1 MGKRKNLRIYLG
13 FLASMLT
20 IGGISVKITNYLD
33 NKNRIEIIEEEVGDS
48 CISFMKDIY
57 VNRYNQQYGT
67 NITKNQVVFYRDDN
81 NPNDFDGIYYQK
93 HYRRNAQSKEYVELE
108 SIPKSDANYDAYTLQ
123 ARIEYGDKTTIE
135 KTAYYD
141 KPFFY
146 EDVFLNAYDENETVD
161 NNHEYVVT
169 ELANLINLAIK
180 ADMDNDMS
188 TREKAKSKFIEE
200 INKYYEKI
208 KTEDLK
214 STIEWNKK
222 IAITQKDVD
231 DSLDDSNWRNKLKI
245 IPPEYPSN
253 ANKEIRNTMTM
264 QDQTGNEYSER
275 TDVTLDDDD
284 TCKN

>member
-67 NITKNQVVFYRDDN
+67 NITRNQVEFYRDDN
-81 NPNDFDGIYYQK
+81 NPNDFDGEYYQK
-93 HYRRNAQSKEYVELE
+93 HYRKDSQGIEYVRLE
-108 SIPKSDANYDAYTLQ
+108 DIPKEEAICDATTIRAKVSDTET
-123 ARIEYGDKTTIE
+123 RIE

-146 EDVFLNAYDENETVD
+146 FFGFLNAYDENETVD

-180 ADMDNDMS
+180 ADKDNDMS

-200 INKYYEKI
+200 INKYYKKI
-208 KTEDLK
+208 ETEDLK
-214 STIEWNKK
+214 SIIEWNKK
-222 IAITQKDVD
+222 TAITQKDVD
-231 DSLDDSNWRNKLKI
+231 DSLDSNWREELKI

-253 ANKEIRNTMTM
+253 DNKEIRDTM
-264 QDQTGNEYSER
+264 QDKTWNEYLERTTGN
-275 TDVTLDDDD
+275 VTLDDD